1 MTQNF
6 SLPSLQPP
14 TQFSEFQYTVASTTS
29 FHLSRVS
36 IYRPACF
43 NLPSPRSR
51 VFIYRGFSIYRPP
64 SFNLPSPRPRVFIYR
79 VFSIYRRLHHG
90 FSIYRRDHEFQ
101 STVAMKI
108 SIYRRESR
116 PRVFN
121 LPSRSRVFNL
131 PSRSRVFNL
140 PSRPRVFNLPSR

>member
-43 NLPSPRSR
+43 NLPSPRLR

-64 SFNLPSPRPRVFIYR
+64 FQSTVASTASFHLSCFFNLPSPPSRVFNLPSRPRV
-79 VFSIYRRLHHG
+79 
-90 FSIYRRDHEFQ
+90 SIYRRDED
-101 STVAMKI
+101 
-108 SIYRRESR
+108 
-116 PRVFN
+116 FN

-140 PSRPRVFNLPSR
+140 PSRPRVFNLPSRPRVFNLPS